1 MRRERGRRRE
11 LHPTLLK
18 TDTSKSAPLWPSL
31 IKGHPDIDVSKLQ
44 VWSRSRFTYDLGEVL
59 LMTAGTFLLQ
69 RQEQTLEQMMAEYKS
84 SEIAEGMSALEREK
98 KKQL

>member
-1 MRRERGRRRE
+1 MLISAGPLGRQVNADEPVWELCDASEGSGRE
-11 LHPTLLK
+11 LHLTLLK

-44 VWSRSRFTYDLGEVL
+44 
-59 LMTAGTFLLQ
+59 

-84 SEIAEGMSALEREK
+84 SEIAEGMSQLEREK